1 MPELSPL
8 IRAQHVAELGFL
20 QVALQRSG
28 RDDLQLVEHPADGAP
43 PHLVV
48 SFGNDEVDRPRDLHV
63 TFVPLEADDDDGGAV
78 ASRYIELFVPLP
90 LPVAPEQ
97 VVLLQR
103 AIAMVNE
110 HLAIGRFGLSRESK
124 LYYRYVLA
132 APAAGLI
139 DDEMFVEV
147 VAFVEF
153 HQDHFTDYLEGVL
166 DDEISLDVLHAVID
180 QTS

>member
-1 MPELSPL
+1 MAELSSL
-8 IRAQHVAELGFL
+8 LRAQYVAELGFL
-20 QVALQRSG
+20 EVALQRSG
-28 RDDLQLVEHPADGAP
+28 REDLQLVEHPADGAT

-48 SFGNDEVDRPRDLHV
+48 RFGHDEVDRPRDLHV
-63 TFVPLEADDDDGGAV
+63 MFIPLEADDDGGAV

-97 VVLLQR
+97 VVSLQR

-110 HLAIGRFGLSRESK
+110 HLAIGRFGLSRDSK
-124 LYYRYVLA
+124 LYFRYVLA
-132 APAAGLI
+132 SPAAGLI
-139 DDEMFVEV
+139 DDEMFVEL

-153 HQDHFTDYLEGVL
+153 HQEHFTDYLEGVL

>member
-8 IRAQHVAELGFL
+8 LQAQYVAELGFL
-20 QVALQRSG
+20 EVALQRSG
-28 RDDLQLVEHPADGAP
+28 RDELQLVEHPADGSP
-43 PHLVV
+43 PHLIV
-48 SFGNDEVDRPRDLHV
+48 SFGNDELDRPRDLHV
-63 TFVPLEADDDDGGAV
+63 TFIPLDVEEAD
-78 ASRYIELFVPLP
+78 ASRFTELFVPLP
-90 LPVAPEQ
+90 LTVAPEQ
-97 VVLLQR
+97 VVPIQR

-110 HLAIGRFGLSRESK
+110 HLAIGRFGLSRDSK
-124 LYYRYVLA
+124 LYFRYVLA
-132 APAAGLI
+132 SPVAGLI

-166 DDEISLDVLHAVID
+166 DDEIHLDVLHAVID